1 MFLARGRAMRA
12 LPGPS
17 VMPDRVLNAMHRAA
31 PDIYGTELITMTDT
45 VLADLSRLAQTAG
58 HAVTYIANGH
68 GAWEAAN
75 ANLFLP
81 GDRVLVLATGRFG
94 PGWAETARR
103 MGMEAEILDFGFEAP
118 ADPDRLEDRLRAD
131 TGHDIRAVLTVQTD
145 TASSVRN
152 DVPALRQAID
162 AVGHPAL
169 YAVDCIAS
177 LACEPF
183 RMDDW
188 GVDVM
193 VAACQKGLMTPPGLA
208 FTFHNARAHD
218 GRVACPSPY
227 WDWGPRVAPEL
238 FYQRFGGTPPTHHL
252 YGLREAL
259 NMVLNEEGLDA
270 VWRRHAIF
278 AAAVWAAVEC
288 WAAGGDL
295 ALNVPD
301 PAARSHAVT
310 TIRTAPGDGRRL
322 QDWCASTTGLSL
334 GIGMVPPGFDSS
346 AYFRIGHMGH
356 LDPPMLLGTLATIEA
371 GLLALDIPHGPG
383 GVVAAAGRI
392 AEAASGAQIAG
403 P

>member
-1 MFLARGRAMRA
+1 MSLARGRALRA

-31 PDIYGTELITMTDT
+31 PDIYSADLIAMTDT
-45 VLADLSRLAQTAG
+45 VLADLARLAGTAG

-81 GDRVLVLATGRFG
+81 GDHVLVLATGRFG

-103 MGMEAEILDFGFEAP
+103 MGMEVDILDFGFRAP
-118 ADPDRLEDRLRAD
+118 ADPDRLEARLRED
-131 TGHDIRAVLTVQTD
+131 TDRSIRAVLTVQTD

-152 DVPALRQAID
+152 DIPALRAAID
-162 AVGHPAL
+162 ASGHPAL
-169 YAVDCIAS
+169 FAVDCIAS

-183 RMDDW
+183 RMDEW
-188 GVDVM
+188 GVDVAL
-193 VAACQKGLMTPPGLA
+193 AACQKGLMTPPGLA
-208 FTFHNARAHD
+208 FTFHNARAHE
-218 GRVACPSPY
+218 GRVACTSPY

-259 NMVLNEEGLDA
+259 DMILHEEGLDA
-270 VWRRHAIF
+270 VWHRHEVF
-278 AAAVWAAVEC
+278 AAAVWAAVTC
-288 WAAGGDL
+288 WGAAGDL
-295 ALNVPD
+295 ELNVPD

-310 TIRTAPGDGRRL
+310 TIRTGPGDGKRL
-322 QDWCASTTGLSL
+322 QDWCAETAGLSL
-334 GIGMVPPGFDSS
+334 GIGIVPPGFDSS
-346 AYFRIGHMGH
+346 AFFRIGHMGH

-371 GLLALDIPHGPG
+371 GLIALGIAHQSG
-383 GVVAAAGRI
+383 GASAAAAVLAR
-392 AEAASGAQIAG
+392 AG
-403 P
+403 TT

>member
-1 MFLARGRAMRA
+1 MSLARGRALRA

-17 VMPDRVLNAMHRAA
+17 VIPDRVLNAMHRAA
-31 PDIYGTELITMTDT
+31 PDIYGAELITMTDT
-45 VLADLSRLAQTAG
+45 VLADLARLAGTIG
-58 HAVTYIANGH
+58 HAVVYIANGH

-103 MGMEAEILDFGFEAP
+103 MGMEVEILDFGFHAQ
-118 ADPDRLEDRLRAD
+118 ADPDRLEARLHAD

-152 DVPALRQAID
+152 DIPALRAAID
-162 AVGHPAL
+162 TAGHPAL
-169 YAVDCIAS
+169 FTVDCIAS

-183 RMDDW
+183 EMDAW

-208 FTFHNARAHD
+208 FTFHNARAHA
-218 GRVACPSPY
+218 GRVACQSPY

-259 NMVLNEEGLDA
+259 DMIITEEGLDA

-278 AAAVWAAVEC
+278 ASAVWAAVEA
-288 WAAGGDL
+288 WGASGDL
-295 ALNVPD
+295 TLNIPD

-310 TIRTAPGDGRRL
+310 TIRTAPDDGQRL
-322 QDWCASTTGLSL
+322 QAWCTQEAGLSL

-346 AYFRIGHMGH
+346 AFFRIGHMGH
-356 LDPPMLLGTLATIEA
+356 LDPPMLLGTLATIET
-371 GLLALDIPHGPG
+371 GLIALGISHGSG
-383 GVVAAAGRI
+383 GPRAAAEVLAR
-392 AEAASGAQIAG
+392 AG
-403 P
+403 TS